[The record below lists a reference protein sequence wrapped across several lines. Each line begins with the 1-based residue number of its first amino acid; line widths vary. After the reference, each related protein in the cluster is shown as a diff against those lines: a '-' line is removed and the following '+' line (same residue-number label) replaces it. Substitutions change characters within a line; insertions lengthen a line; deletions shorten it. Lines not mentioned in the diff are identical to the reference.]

1 MRTLATLLFPDFEL
15 LDVYGPLEMFG
26 ILKDEFDIRMV
37 SETTEPVG
45 GRSGPRTAVDALISD
60 DTRYDMLL
68 IPGGFGTRDLIAN
81 ETILEW
87 VRKQCETAELVTSV
101 CTGSTLLSAAGVLD
115 GKKATTN
122 KMSFEWATSF
132 GPNVDWQKQARW
144 VWDDKF
150 VTSSGVSAGMDMSL
164 AVIAEL
170 VDEQS
175 AQKVAIATEY
185 DWHKDASW
193 DPFAKIHGLL

>member
-26 ILKDEFDIRMV
+26 ILKDEFDIHMV
-37 SETTEPVG
+37 AETSEPVG
-45 GRSGPRTAVDALISD
+45 GRSGPRTAIDALISD
-60 DTRYDMLL
+60 DVKYDMLL
-68 IPGGFGTRDLIAN
+68 IPGGFGTEALLDNKPVLN
-81 ETILEW
+81 W
-87 VRKQCETAELVTSV
+87 VRQQSETAELVTSV

-122 KMSFEWATSF
+122 KMSFGWATSF
-132 GPNVDWQKQARW
+132 GTDVDWQKQARW
-144 VWDDKF
+144 VWDGKF
-150 VTSSGVSAGMDMSL
+150 VTSSGVSAGMDMAL

-170 VDEQS
+170 LDEK
-175 AQKVAIATEY
+175 AAEKVALAAEY
-185 DWHKDASW
+185 DWHRDATW